1 MLTPFPGATPTKPGS
16 ATMPFFGNKPVLVDD
31 QGNVLDGSTEG
42 NLCFAKAWPSMA
54 RTIWKDH
61 DRFVKT
67 YFSQH
72 PGLYCTGDGARRDHD
87 NYYWVTGRVDDKMNV
102 AGHLLSTSEIESIIV
117 LHEDVVESAVVAAAH
132 PSKGQVP
139 YAFVCLKNVSLEK
152 TPILEIIGVYSF
164 EEDSY

>member
-1 MLTPFPGATPTKPGS
+1 
-16 ATMPFFGNKPVLVDD
+16 
-31 QGNVLDGSTEG
+31 
-42 NLCFAKAWPSMA
+42 MA

-67 YFSQH
+67 YFSTY

-117 LHEDVVESAVVAAAH
+117 LHPNVVEAAVVAAAH
-132 PSKGQVP
+132 PSKGHVP
-139 YAFVCLKNVSLEK
+139 YAFVILRSVRSYKGRKNPHFRVKRCRKRCQTRSNKWFVKKLGRL
-152 TPILEIIGVYSF
+152 PCHM
-164 EEDSY
+164 